1 MTESSVAGSSA
12 PGPAAGPFATGP
24 AAAGTGHAA
33 GPAVAGQGGARPV
46 RAWLRFFRSEL
57 RLVFGR
63 RRNQALLAVVAVF
76 PVVIGVGLRLA
87 IQPGSTGGPD
97 GVAFIGQLAGNG
109 IFLGFIALTLLL
121 VLVMPLAVAVAAG
134 DSVAGEA
141 GYGTLRYLL
150 AVPAGRIRILTVKY
164 AAIVVFALAVTF
176 AVTAVALATGAALFP
191 IGPVTLLSGTT
202 VPVAGGIVR
211 LLFVALY
218 VAAAMASLGAIG
230 MAISTLTEH
239 AIGAIAALAIG
250 VVASEVADN
259 LPQFGAI
266 HPYLPTHWWNAFDSL
281 LRVPID
287 TGTLLRGL
295 LSFGLY
301 LLLFGS
307 IAWARLTTADV
318 TC

>member
-1 MTESSVAGSSA
+1 MTKPSLAGSSA

-24 AAAGTGHAA
+24 ATAGTGPPCGPAAAAQGSA
-33 GPAVAGQGGARPV
+33 GPVQG
-46 RAWLRFFRSEL
+46 WLRFFRSEL

-87 IQPGSTGGPD
+87 IQPGNTGGPD

-134 DSVAGEA
+134 DSIAGEA
-141 GYGTLRYLL
+141 SYGTLRYLL
-150 AVPAGRIRILTVKY
+150 AVPAGRARILTVKY
-164 AAIVVFALAVTF
+164 AVIVVYALTVTF
-176 AVTAVALATGAALFP
+176 GVTAVALATGAALFP

-202 VPVAGGIVR
+202 VPLAGGIVR

-218 VAAAMASLGAIG
+218 VAAAMSSLGAIG
-230 MAISTLTEH
+230 LAISTLTEH
-239 AIGAIAALAIG
+239 AIGAIAALAIL
-250 VVASEVADN
+250 VVTSEVADN
-259 LPQFGAI
+259 LPQFAAI
-266 HPYLPTHWWNAFDSL
+266 HPYLPTHWWTAFDAL

-295 LSFGLY
+295 LSFAVY
-301 LLLFGS
+301 LLVFGAL
-307 IAWARLTTADV
+307 AWARLTTADL